1 MSEFLKRFLT
11 SIILLP
17 IFFYFIYL
25 SNIYLIILLFFFY
38 ILSAYEIYKNSK
50 SIKLNIFGNIVLILA
65 FFSLF
70 FLRGETN
77 YTLVILLWILIST
90 FLSDIGGYVFGKI
103 FKGKKLTKV
112 SPKKTY
118 SGAVGSLFL
127 SVISL
132 PLVNFLQKIFFN
144 EILINIISYK
154 YFTLTLLVSIIC
166 QTGDIF
172 VSSIKRK
179 INIKDTSNLLPGHGG
194 IIDRIDG
201 LIFVLI
207 ISSVLKISGIL

>member
-1 MSEFLKRFLT
+1 MNEFLKRFFT

-17 IFFYFIYL
+17 IFFYIIYL
-25 SNIYLIILLFFFY
+25 SNICLIILLFFFY

-132 PLVNFLQKIFFN
+132 PLVNFLQKFFLN

>member
-1 MSEFLKRFLT
+1 MNEFLKRFFT

>member
-11 SIILLP
+11 SIVLLP

-25 SNIYLIILLFFFY
+25 SNLHLISLLFFFY
-38 ILSAYEIYKNSK
+38 ILSAFEIYKNSK
-50 SIKLNIFGNIVLILA
+50 SIKLNIFGNVVLVLA

-70 FLRGETN
+70 FLRGESN
-77 YTLVILLWILIST
+77 YTLVILFWILIST
-90 FLSDIGGYVFGKI
+90 FLSDIGGYVFGKT
-103 FKGKKLTKV
+103 FKGKKLTKI

-132 PLVNFLQKIFFN
+132 PLVNFLQKFFLD
-144 EILINIISYK
+144 EILINTINYK
-154 YFTLTLLVSIIC
+154 YFTLTLLISIIC
-166 QTGDIF
+166 QIGDIF

-207 ISSVLKISGIL
+207 FSSVLKTYGII

>member
-25 SNIYLIILLFFFY
+25 SNLHLISLLFFFY
-38 ILSAYEIYKNSK
+38 ILSAFEIYKNSK
-50 SIKLNIFGNIVLILA
+50 SIKLNIFGNVVLVLA

-70 FLRGETN
+70 FLRGESN
-77 YTLVILLWILIST
+77 YTLVILFWILIST
-90 FLSDIGGYVFGKI
+90 FLSDIGGYVFGKT
-103 FKGKKLTKV
+103 FKGKKLTKI

-118 SGAVGSLFL
+118 SGVVGSLFL

-132 PLVNFLQKIFFN
+132 PLVNFLQKFFLD
-144 EILINIISYK
+144 EILINTINYK
-154 YFTLTLLVSIIC
+154 YFTLTLLISIIC
-166 QTGDIF
+166 QIGDIF

-207 ISSVLKISGIL
+207 FSSVLKTFGII

>member
-1 MSEFLKRFLT
+1 M
-11 SIILLP
+11 
-17 IFFYFIYL
+17 
-25 SNIYLIILLFFFY
+25 
-38 ILSAYEIYKNSK
+38 
-50 SIKLNIFGNIVLILA
+50 
-65 FFSLF
+65 F

-154 YFTLTLLVSIIC
+154 YFILTLLVSIIC